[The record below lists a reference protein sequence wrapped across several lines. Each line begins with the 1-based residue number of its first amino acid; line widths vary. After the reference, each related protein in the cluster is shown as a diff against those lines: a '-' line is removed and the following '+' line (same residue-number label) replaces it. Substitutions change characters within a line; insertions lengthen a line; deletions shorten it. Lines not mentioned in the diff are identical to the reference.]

1 MGGGEARPPDAI
13 QALHTG
19 LLDLVLP
26 NQHPEKAMTLT
37 FVLPGISSQGSH
49 GSGQEAVGAYF
60 FPLSLY
66 PCTPLPQGSSF
77 FSLRIPGIS
86 PLVSLVL
93 SCSSLLHA
101 MPLPLGLSLH
111 TDPSHLCFLLMSPA
125 TLASW
130 PSLIVPALRHLN
142 FAVPRA

>member
-13 QALHTG
+13 QALHTR

-66 PCTPLPQGSSF
+66 LSVPVPPYLRALP
-77 FSLRIPGIS
+77 S
-86 PLVSLVL
+86 PL
-93 SCSSLLHA
+93 
-101 MPLPLGLSLH
+101 
-111 TDPSHLCFLLMSPA
+111 
-125 TLASW
+125 
-130 PSLIVPALRHLN
+130 
-142 FAVPRA
+142 